1 MSVKLPFELD
11 VERAKLGVDDM
22 QAHLTAGEVD
32 AFFDAGWATMNAI
45 ERAMQ
50 EVLAIKLGQLRP
62 QNGD

>member
-22 QAHLTAGEVD
+22 QAYLTAGEVD

-50 EVLAIKLGQLRP
+50 EVLTIKLGHLRS
-62 QNGD
+62 QNED